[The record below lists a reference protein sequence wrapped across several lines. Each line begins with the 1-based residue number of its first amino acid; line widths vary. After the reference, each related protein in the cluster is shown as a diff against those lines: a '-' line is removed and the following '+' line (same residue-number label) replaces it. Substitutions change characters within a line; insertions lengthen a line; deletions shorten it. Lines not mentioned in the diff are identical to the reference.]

1 METPVNHY
9 FTSERVDI
17 GNPDGG
23 NPTCYICVNCTV
35 TGAPPPDV
43 TWEYKR
49 GSMSDFSSI
58 VINQSNASSPY
69 FALDNGQV
77 SIVLLL
83 VLLLILLQK
92 LCYNDIRNYHLIDN
106 TNYRCT
112 AANVGGSTYGIFNAL
127 VCKFCLKI
135 CNM

>member
-1 METPVNHY
+1 
-9 FTSERVDI
+9 
-17 GNPDGG
+17 
-23 NPTCYICVNCTV
+23 
-35 TGAPPPDV
+35 
-43 TWEYKR
+43 
-49 GSMSDFSSI
+49 MSDFSSI
-58 VINQSNASSPY
+58 VINQSNESSPY

-83 VLLLILLQK
+83 ALLLILLQK

-112 AANVGGSTYGIFNAL
+112 AANVGGSIYGIFNAL